1 VLHCD
6 YFSEGLQ
13 MNDHE
18 NTQKKSDAAYPHQ
31 IPVWDLP
38 TRLFH
43 WLIVIFVIISFTT
56 GMVGGNWMSYHLK
69 SGYIILALLLF
80 RLGWGFWGGRYSR
93 FVSFIRSPVAVI
105 RYAKTLLREDTP
117 KHLGHN
123 PMGGWS
129 VMAMLGALLL
139 QVSTGL
145 FANDDI
151 ATQGPLSGWVSK
163 ATSDWLTGIHLF
175 NKGVILFLIALHL
188 SAVLFYLLIKHDN
201 LIIPMVTGLRPWSED
216 APSSIYKIWRAVLT
230 VAFSITVV
238 YWAVH

>member
-1 VLHCD
+1 
-6 YFSEGLQ
+6 
-13 MNDHE
+13 MNNHE
-18 NTQKKSDAAYPHQ
+18 NTNKGSCSAYTYQ
-31 IPVWDLP
+31 IRVWDLP

-43 WLIVIFVIISFTT
+43 WLIVIFVVISFTT

-69 SGYIILALLLF
+69 SGYIILTLLIF
-80 RLGWGFWGGRYSR
+80 RLNWGFWGGRYSR
-93 FVSFIRSPVAVI
+93 FVSFVRGPIAVM
-105 RYAKTLLREDTP
+105 RYAKTLLRKDTP
-117 KHLGHN
+117 KLLGHN

-129 VMAMLGALLL
+129 VMAMLAALLV
-139 QVSTGL
+139 QVGTGL

-151 ATQGPLSGWVSK
+151 ATQGPLYGWVSK

-175 NKGVILFLIALHL
+175 NKGVILFLIVLHL

-230 VAFSITVV
+230 AALSIMVV
-238 YWAVH
+238 YWVVH

>member
-1 VLHCD
+1 
-6 YFSEGLQ
+6 

-18 NTQKKSDAAYPHQ
+18 NTQKESDSDCPHQ
-31 IPVWDLP
+31 IRVWDLP

-69 SGYIILALLLF
+69 SGYIIFALLLF
-80 RLGWGFWGGRYSR
+80 RLSWGFWGGRYSR
-93 FVSFIRSPVAVI
+93 FVSFIRSPAAVM
-105 RYAKTLLREDTP
+105 RYAKTLLREDAP

-129 VMAMLGALLL
+129 VMAMLATLLL

-151 ATQGPLSGWVSK
+151 ATQGPLYGWVSK

-175 NKGVILFLIALHL
+175 NKGVILFLLALHL

-216 APSSIYKIWRAVLT
+216 APSSIYQIWRAVLT
-230 VAFSITVV
+230 AALSITVV
-238 YWAVH
+238 YWTVH